1 MPPKVKTCHHSH
13 EVSKRDGRRGLSAQL
28 CFWERVFYQETIRSK
43 CMLKRVFFSHRVAGH
58 KRTVPRSSRKEKRT
72 QPKSRHIFTKTTTWY
87 IRSHTSQTRMKTTT
101 ITTTTYVTP
110 QRPSLMAWNGHK
122 LFLLSFQLLTNN
134 VKVNHSITKVVK
146 GCTFRIL
153 DQIPT
158 RVGNGKSPLEASTK
172 EATT

>member
-13 EVSKRDGRRGLSAQL
+13 EVSKQDGRGLSSQL
-28 CFWERVFYQETIRSK
+28 YFWERVFYQETIRSK

-101 ITTTTYVTP
+101 TTYVTP

-134 VKVNHSITKVVK
+134 VKVNHSITKVNSK
-146 GCTFRIL
+146 QG
-153 DQIPT
+153 
-158 RVGNGKSPLEASTK
+158 GKWENC
-172 EATT
+172 

>member
-1 MPPKVKTCHHSH
+1 
-13 EVSKRDGRRGLSAQL
+13 
-28 CFWERVFYQETIRSK
+28 
-43 CMLKRVFFSHRVAGH
+43 MLKRVFFSHRVAGH

-101 ITTTTYVTP
+101 MTTTTYVTP
-110 QRPSLMAWNGHK
+110 QRPSLMAWNGLK

-134 VKVNHSITKVVK
+134 VEVNHSITKVVK

-158 RVGNGKSPLEASTK
+158 RVGNGKRPLEASTRQK
-172 EATT
+172 LQRKLLEIFSPYFGVSALLIWWWGFKFLFRFY

>member
-13 EVSKRDGRRGLSAQL
+13 EVSKRDGRKGASRLNYAFENAFFTKRQFVQNACSN
-28 CFWERVFYQETIRSK
+28 VF
-43 CMLKRVFFSHRVAGH
+43 FFSHRVAGH

-87 IRSHTSQTRMKTTT
+87 IRSHTSQTRMKT
-101 ITTTTYVTP
+101 TTTTYVTP

-158 RVGNGKSPLEASTK
+158 RVGNGKNPLEAST
-172 EATT
+172 

>member
-13 EVSKRDGRRGLSAQL
+13 EVSKRDGREGASRLNYAFENAFFTKRQFVQNACSN
-28 CFWERVFYQETIRSK
+28 VF
-43 CMLKRVFFSHRVAGH
+43 FFSHRVAGH

-101 ITTTTYVTP
+101 LTTYVTP

-158 RVGNGKSPLEASTK
+158 RVGNGKSPLEAST
-172 EATT
+172 